1 MEKPDLIQ
9 WLALSDKKGLIT
21 PVKVERIFNECR
33 SLGPLWNASP
43 KDLQEWG
50 LSESNIS
57 GFLKYRNYVANKS
70 EYQRIID
77 SSEKTGVT
85 IIRYIDKEYP
95 QLLKS
100 AEDHSH
106 TFQDPPLV
114 LFHKGTLFDFENCVG
129 IVGTRECSLHGHVM
143 ARRLG
148 RAVARLG
155 YTVVSGLA
163 RGVDTEAHCGALEVP
178 GGKTVS
184 ILAWM
189 NPVYPAENTE
199 LSNDIAARGALL
211 SERYVPGTQF
221 GKTAPGNFVE
231 RNRIISGISRC
242 IIAVESGPEGG
253 SVHQARIAK
262 AQGRKV
268 FVVKPKKGNK
278 RAFEG
283 FKLLVGE
290 GATPIDSVK
299 PVAEYLRS
307 SPTGKIEERKI
318 DSFYQNAL
326 QLSMEK

>member
-9 WLALSDKKGLIT
+9 WLALSDKKGLIA
-21 PVKVERIFNECR
+21 PSKVERIFNEYR
-33 SLGPLWNASP
+33 SLAPLWNASP

-50 LSESNIS
+50 LTDSNIT

-70 EYQRIID
+70 DYQRIID

-85 IIRYIDKEYP
+85 IIRYVDKEYP
-95 QLLKS
+95 QLLRS
-100 AEDHSH
+100 AEDHFH
-106 TFQDPPLV
+106 AFQDPPLV

-129 IVGTRECSLHGHVM
+129 IVGTRECSLYGHIM

-211 SERYVPGTQF
+211 SERYLPGTKF
-221 GKTAPGNFVE
+221 GTTAPGNFVE

-253 SVHQARIAK
+253 SVHQARIAR

-278 RAFEG
+278 RALEG
-283 FKLLVGE
+283 FKLLTSE
-290 GATPIDSVK
+290 GATPVDSVK

-318 DSFYQNAL
+318 DSFYQNTL
-326 QLSMEK
+326 QLSMKK

>member
-9 WLALSDKKGLIT
+9 WLALSDKKGLI
-21 PVKVERIFNECR
+21 PRAKVEKIFNEHQ
-33 SLGPLWNASP
+33 SLAPLWNASP
-43 KDLQEWG
+43 KDLQELG
-50 LSESNIS
+50 LSDSNLS

-70 EYQRIID
+70 DYQRVID

-106 TFQDPPLV
+106 AFQDPPLV

-129 IVGTRECSLHGHVM
+129 IVGTRECSLNGHIM

-163 RGVDTEAHCGALEVP
+163 RGVDTEAHCGALEVS

-184 ILAWM
+184 VLAWM

-211 SERYVPGTQF
+211 SERYLPGTKF
-221 GKTAPGNFVE
+221 GRTAPGNFVE

-262 AQGRKV
+262 AQGRRV
-268 FVVKPKKGNK
+268 FVVKPKRGNK
-278 RAFEG
+278 RALEG
-283 FKLLVGE
+283 FKLFMSM
-290 GATPIDSVK
+290 GATPIDSIK

-307 SPTGKIEERKI
+307 NQTGKVEERKI
-318 DSFYQNAL
+318 DSFYQNTL
-326 QLSMEK
+326 QLSIKK